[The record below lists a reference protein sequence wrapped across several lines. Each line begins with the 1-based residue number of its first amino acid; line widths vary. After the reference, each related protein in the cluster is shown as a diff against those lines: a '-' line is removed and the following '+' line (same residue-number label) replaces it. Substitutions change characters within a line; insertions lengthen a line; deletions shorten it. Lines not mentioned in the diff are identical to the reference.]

1 MTIETHWLV
10 YPDGDRQ
17 ETEVRLRIDQLVDM
31 NGYSLHLPL
40 RDPQIIAYRVFRI
53 RNVESRGE
61 LNTLYYLELVP
72 VYELNGSTGY

>member
-31 NGYSLHLPL
+31 NGYSLRLPL

-72 VYELNGSTGY
+72 VYELKGSTGF